1 MITLGANDVTTS
13 TGLRCHRTHTDLQH
27 ARGVEK
33 TTKRR
38 QTMLKSTVQR
48 QKTIKTEETIK

>member
-1 MITLGANDVTTS
+1 MLQQAQAFVATDYTY
-13 TGLRCHRTHTDLQH
+13 TDLQH

-38 QTMLKSTVQR
+38 QTRLKSTVQR